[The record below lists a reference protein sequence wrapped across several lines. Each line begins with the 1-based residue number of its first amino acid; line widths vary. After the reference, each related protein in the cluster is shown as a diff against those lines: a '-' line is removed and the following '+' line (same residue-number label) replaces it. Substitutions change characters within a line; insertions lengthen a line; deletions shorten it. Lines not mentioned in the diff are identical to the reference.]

1 MKKQLWGSDGALWG
15 SDGALWGS
23 DGALW
28 GSDGALWGAAHLLQ
42 LLIGD
47 EEEVGAAAQLQPPL
61 HVVKPGAERHC
72 AVMGGKGGWETPT
85 AQRPT
90 LTSDPTLTPDPSDL

>member
-1 MKKQLWGSDGALWG
+1 MGRYGAVMG
-15 SDGALWGS
+15 RC
-23 DGALW
+23 
-28 GSDGALWGAAHLLQ
+28 GALWGAAHLLQ

-90 LTSDPTLTPDPSDL
+90 LTSDPTLTPDPNDL